1 MEYVGA
7 HYHVMDRGDR
17 QEVIYRDAERTTAFF
32 ETLGPASERTGWRVH
47 S

>member
-7 HYHVMDRGDR
+7 LSHVMDRGDR
-17 QEVIYRDAERTTAFF
+17 EEVIYRDAEDRRLFLKA
-32 ETLGPASERTGWRVH
+32 LGPACERTGWRVH

>member
-7 HYHVMDRGDR
+7 HYHVMDGGDR
-17 QEVIYRDAERTTAFF
+17 EEVIYRDAEDRHLFLKA
-32 ETLGPASERTGWRVH
+32 LGPACERTGWRVH